1 MIYQLFKRFKR
12 LLVVLFVSIV
22 AYVAFSHAINR
33 SVFSTLYNVSV
44 ILFSVGMG
52 LIFGFNLDGIKN
64 GDYVKSI
71 RFQLKKIR
79 NNFILLIMI
88 LTVLKDITQLTEFVF
103 LQYFTITYL
112 IYSFV
117 YFILTFI
124 ELQKLKEQISDAI
137 NL

>member
-1 MIYQLFKRFKR
+1 MIYQLFKR
-12 LLVVLFVSIV
+12 LLVVLFVSLV

-33 SVFSTLYNVSV
+33 SVLSTLYNVSG
-44 ILFSVGMG
+44 ILFAVGMG

-79 NNFILLIMI
+79 NNFILLLII
-88 LTVLKDITQLTEFVF
+88 LTVLKNITQLTEFVF
-103 LQYFTITYL
+103 LQYFTLTYL
-112 IYSFV
+112 VYSFV